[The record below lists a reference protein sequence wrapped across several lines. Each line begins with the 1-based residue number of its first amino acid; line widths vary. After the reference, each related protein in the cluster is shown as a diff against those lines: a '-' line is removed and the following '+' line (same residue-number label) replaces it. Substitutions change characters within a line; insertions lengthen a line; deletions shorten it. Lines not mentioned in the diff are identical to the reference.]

1 MLGAQVKITGMPFAV
16 SNAQQLN
23 QIVWTMLGTTTKET
37 IYCVSEAPVSQLR
50 FVCIDCLEKNITDM
64 ANVLNSAQ
72 DHTRSAGFPNK
83 LFDRDRSVGICLT
96 ESGNHSTAAVQVAC
110 EWRRSSV
117 VLSNPTSQNKYP
129 TWKDDDRAYSASSY
143 YCFPLQTVALSN
155 VAVNTNWTGATIMCQ
170 AALNGGTVDSQPA
183 TVDVRYLRQPHVV
196 DASGQG
202 PVLIA
207 SQGYRFYVECA
218 RGADG
223 LCQQSGRRK
232 TLRCAVQSHPPA
244 TVFRWL
250 KNGVVTSGNGAE
262 ITIGTEMIGQSIQ
275 CQANNGL
282 YSDTEMA
289 TSQAVQIDP
298 YSSARL
304 IQDNFATLQSAA
316 PFQAGNRLEMNQQ
329 INLGCQVEGNPR
341 PVVFWKLR
349 KSNGQVVDAPCAQGF
364 DGQYQEVTEPPRERP
379 IPPNVVRLNAI
390 CSFRVSNYSLS
401 GQYWCSACSYVSQ
414 GAPECSPAL
423 ETPGTNTLNIQV
435 TGPPMQSDAP
445 PTIEQAPG
453 SNNAIVTVHYCAEPM
468 PRPPREVI
476 FSIDKNDLQIGQS
489 WENFRFESTTQNNT
503 VPNCYLARLNV
514 APVREEDQYRV
525 IELRLQNQ
533 YGSKQIPVS
542 LEALLGGG
550 ATSGAR
556 ISGWWIA
563 FFVLIALCLALICC
577 IAFCVRRGVLC
588 FNKVKE
594 QSDYNEPKAKAKW
607 VLFKL
612 LVLNVRENFYDA
624 DAPRLYTPQS
634 VEVCEPAMG
643 VYLSREAVV

>member
-1 MLGAQVKITGMPFAV
+1 MKTLILLLLFMVGRSLAQMQQMLGAQVKITGMPFAV

-72 DHTRSAGFPNK
+72 DHTRSAGFP
-83 LFDRDRSVGICLT
+83 
-96 ESGNHSTAAVQVAC
+96 
-110 EWRRSSV
+110 
-117 VLSNPTSQNKYP
+117 
-129 TWKDDDRAYSASSY
+129 
-143 YCFPLQTVALSN
+143 TVALSN

-232 TLRCAVQSHPPA
+232 TLRCAVQAHPPA

-435 TGPPMQSDAP
+435 TGPPMQSDSH

-453 SNNAIVTVHYCAEPM
+453 SNNAVVTVHYCAEPM

-563 FFVLIALCLALICC
+563 FFVLIAICLALVCC
-577 IAFCVRRGVLC
+577 VAFCVRRGVLC

-594 QSDYNEPKAKAKW
+594 QSDYNEPKAKAN
-607 VLFKL
+607 
-612 LVLNVRENFYDA
+612 LNVRENFYDA

-634 VEVCEPAMG
+634 VENTPYDLAVQAAYCD
-643 VYLSREAVV
+643 SRMSSV

>member
-1 MLGAQVKITGMPFAV
+1 MDMLILLLLFMVGRSSAQMQQMLGAQVKITGMPFAV

-72 DHTRSAGFPNK
+72 DHTRSAGFP
-83 LFDRDRSVGICLT
+83 
-96 ESGNHSTAAVQVAC
+96 
-110 EWRRSSV
+110 
-117 VLSNPTSQNKYP
+117 
-129 TWKDDDRAYSASSY
+129 
-143 YCFPLQTVALSN
+143 TVALSN

-232 TLRCAVQSHPPA
+232 TLRCAVQAHPPA

-364 DGQYQEVTEPPRERP
+364 DGQYQEVTEPPRDRP

-435 TGPPMQSDAP
+435 TGPPMQSDTQ

-453 SNNAIVTVHYCAEPM
+453 SNNAVVTVHYCAEPM

-556 ISGWWIA
+556 LSGWWIA
-563 FFVLIALCLALICC
+563 FFVLIAICLALVCC
-577 IAFCVRRGVLC
+577 VAFCVRRGVLC

-594 QSDYNEPKAKAKW
+594 QSDYNEPKAKAN
-607 VLFKL
+607 
-612 LVLNVRENFYDA
+612 LNVRENFYDA

-634 VEVCEPAMG
+634 VENTPYDLAVQAAYCD
-643 VYLSREAVV
+643 SRMSSV

>member
-1 MLGAQVKITGMPFAV
+1 
-16 SNAQQLN
+16 
-23 QIVWTMLGTTTKET
+23 
-37 IYCVSEAPVSQLR
+37 
-50 FVCIDCLEKNITDM
+50 
-64 ANVLNSAQ
+64 
-72 DHTRSAGFPNK
+72 
-83 LFDRDRSVGICLT
+83 
-96 ESGNHSTAAVQVAC
+96 
-110 EWRRSSV
+110 
-117 VLSNPTSQNKYP
+117 
-129 TWKDDDRAYSASSY
+129 
-143 YCFPLQTVALSN
+143 
-155 VAVNTNWTGATIMCQ
+155 
-170 AALNGGTVDSQPA
+170 TVDSQPA

-232 TLRCAVQSHPPA
+232 TLRHEDFKIVAKSM
-244 TVFRWL
+244 F
-250 KNGVVTSGNGAE
+250 SGNGAE

-282 YSDTEMA
+282 FSDTEMA

-304 IQDNFATLQSAA
+304 VQDNFATLQSAA

-364 DGQYQEVTEPPRERP
+364 DGQYQEVNESPRDRP

-423 ETPGTNTLNIQV
+423 ETPGTSTLSIQV
-435 TGPPMQSDAP
+435 TGPPMQSDAA
-445 PTIEQAPG
+445 PTIE
-453 SNNAIVTVHYCAEPM
+453 
-468 PRPPREVI
+468 
-476 FSIDKNDLQIGQS
+476 QIGQS

-503 VPNCYLARLNV
+503 VPNCYLARLNI
-514 APVREEDQYRV
+514 APVREEDQYRPYV
-525 IELRLQNQ
+525 WHLSAVLPSVYEEV
-533 YGSKQIPVS
+533 Y
-542 LEALLGGG
+542 
-550 ATSGAR
+550 
-556 ISGWWIA
+556 
-563 FFVLIALCLALICC
+563 FVLA
-577 IAFCVRRGVLC
+577 VR
-588 FNKVKE
+588 VKE
-594 QSDYNEPKAKAKW
+594 QSDYNEPKAKAN
-607 VLFKL
+607 
-612 LVLNVRENFYDA
+612 LNVRENFYDA

>member
-1 MLGAQVKITGMPFAV
+1 MESLILFLLFMVQFSAAQIQQMLGAQVKITGMPFAV

-23 QIVWTMLGTTTKET
+23 TIVWTMLGTTTKET

-72 DHTRSAGFPNK
+72 DHTRSAGFP
-83 LFDRDRSVGICLT
+83 
-96 ESGNHSTAAVQVAC
+96 
-110 EWRRSSV
+110 
-117 VLSNPTSQNKYP
+117 
-129 TWKDDDRAYSASSY
+129 
-143 YCFPLQTVALSN
+143 TVALSN

-183 TVDVRYLRQPHVV
+183 TIDVRYLRQPHVV

-207 SQGYRFYVECA
+207 NQGYR
-218 RGADG
+218 
-223 LCQQSGRRK
+223 
-232 TLRCAVQSHPPA
+232 
-244 TVFRWL
+244 
-250 KNGVVTSGNGAE
+250 GNGAE
-262 ITIGTEMIGQSIQ
+262 ITIGTEMIGQSVQ

-282 YSDTEMA
+282 YSDSEMA

-329 INLGCQVEGNPR
+329 INLGCQVEGSPR

-364 DGQYQEVTEPPRERP
+364 DGQYQEVTESPRDRP
-379 IPPNVVRLNAI
+379 IPPNVV
-390 CSFRVSNYSLS
+390 
-401 GQYWCSACSYVSQ
+401 YWCSACSYVSQ
-414 GAPECSPAL
+414 GAPECLPAL
-423 ETPGTNTLNIQV
+423 ETPGTNTLSIQV
-435 TGPPMQSDAP
+435 TGPPMQSDTQ
-445 PTIEQAPG
+445 PTIEQTHG
-453 SNNAIVTVHYCAEPM
+453 NNNAVVTVHYCAEPM

-489 WENFRFESTTQNNT
+489 WENFRFESTTQNNS

-514 APVREEDQYRV
+514 APVREEDQYRL

-533 YGSKQIPVS
+533 YGSKLIPVS

-550 ATSGAR
+550 VASGAR

-563 FFVLIALCLALICC
+563 FFILIAICLTLICC

-588 FNKVKE
+588 FNRVKE
-594 QSDYNEPKAKAKW
+594 QSDYNEPKAKAN
-607 VLFKL
+607 
-612 LVLNVRENFYDA
+612 LNVRENFYDTE
-624 DAPRLYTPQS
+624 APRLYTPQS
-634 VEVCEPAMG
+634 IEVCEPAMG
-643 VYLSREAVV
+643 VYLSREAVNAGSYHEGINFAELSLTGEPLATSSQLTLPPPRPLPQTFASSSL

>member
-72 DHTRSAGFPNK
+72 DHTRSAGFP
-83 LFDRDRSVGICLT
+83 
-96 ESGNHSTAAVQVAC
+96 
-110 EWRRSSV
+110 
-117 VLSNPTSQNKYP
+117 
-129 TWKDDDRAYSASSY
+129 
-143 YCFPLQTVALSN
+143 TVALSN

-563 FFVLIALCLALICC
+563 FFILIALCLALICC

-594 QSDYNEPKAKAKW
+594 QSDYNEPKAKAN
-607 VLFKL
+607 
-612 LVLNVRENFYDA
+612 LNVRENFYDA

-634 VEVCEPAMG
+634 VENSPYDLAVQAAYCD
-643 VYLSREAVV
+643 SRMSSKAGSYHEGINYAELRLTDQHRQPQSLLPPPSSLAKSKPQPPPRPLPPQSYASSVQSEV

>member
-1 MLGAQVKITGMPFAV
+1 MLILLLLFMVGRSSAQMQQMLGAQVKITGMPFAV

-72 DHTRSAGFPNK
+72 DHTRSAGFP
-83 LFDRDRSVGICLT
+83 
-96 ESGNHSTAAVQVAC
+96 
-110 EWRRSSV
+110 
-117 VLSNPTSQNKYP
+117 
-129 TWKDDDRAYSASSY
+129 
-143 YCFPLQTVALSN
+143 TVALSN

-232 TLRCAVQSHPPA
+232 TLRCAVQAHPPA

-364 DGQYQEVTEPPRERP
+364 DGQYQEVTEPPRDRP
-379 IPPNVVRLNAI
+379 IPPNVV
-390 CSFRVSNYSLS
+390 
-401 GQYWCSACSYVSQ
+401 
-414 GAPECSPAL
+414 
-423 ETPGTNTLNIQV
+423 
-435 TGPPMQSDAP
+435 
-445 PTIEQAPG
+445 
-453 SNNAIVTVHYCAEPM
+453 
-468 PRPPREVI
+468 
-476 FSIDKNDLQIGQS
+476 
-489 WENFRFESTTQNNT
+489 
-503 VPNCYLARLNV
+503 
-514 APVREEDQYRV
+514 
-525 IELRLQNQ
+525 
-533 YGSKQIPVS
+533 
-542 LEALLGGG
+542 
-550 ATSGAR
+550 
-556 ISGWWIA
+556 
-563 FFVLIALCLALICC
+563 
-577 IAFCVRRGVLC
+577 
-588 FNKVKE
+588 
-594 QSDYNEPKAKAKW
+594 
-607 VLFKL
+607 
-612 LVLNVRENFYDA
+612 
-624 DAPRLYTPQS
+624 
-634 VEVCEPAMG
+634 VC
-643 VYLSREAVV
+643 

>member
-1 MLGAQVKITGMPFAV
+1 MVGSGSAQMMQQMLGAQVKITGMPFAV

-72 DHTRSAGFPNK
+72 DHTRSAGFP
-83 LFDRDRSVGICLT
+83 
-96 ESGNHSTAAVQVAC
+96 
-110 EWRRSSV
+110 
-117 VLSNPTSQNKYP
+117 
-129 TWKDDDRAYSASSY
+129 
-143 YCFPLQTVALSN
+143 TVALSN

-232 TLRCAVQSHPPA
+232 TLRCAVQAHPPA

-298 YSSARL
+298 YCNPKPRYSVAPNLSEIPSARL
-304 IQDNFATLQSAA
+304 VQDNFATLQSAA

-364 DGQYQEVTEPPRERP
+364 DGQYQEVNESPRDRP

-423 ETPGTNTLNIQV
+423 ETPGTSTLSIQV
-435 TGPPMQSDAP
+435 TGPPMQSDSA
-445 PTIEQAPG
+445 PTIEQSPTS
-453 SNNAIVTVHYCAEPM
+453 SNAVVTVHYCAEPM

-503 VPNCYLARLNV
+503 VPNCYLARLNIS
-514 APVREEDQYRV
+514 PVREEDQYRV

-550 ATSGAR
+550 AASGAR

-577 IAFCVRRGVLC
+577 VAFCVRRGVLC
-588 FNKVKE
+588 FNRVKE
-594 QSDYNEPKAKAKW
+594 QSDYNEPKAKAN
-607 VLFKL
+607 
-612 LVLNVRENFYDA
+612 LNVRENFYDA

>member
-1 MLGAQVKITGMPFAV
+1 METLILLLLFMAGPCSAQQIQQMLGAQVKITGMPFAV

-72 DHTRSAGFPNK
+72 DHTRSAGFP
-83 LFDRDRSVGICLT
+83 
-96 ESGNHSTAAVQVAC
+96 
-110 EWRRSSV
+110 
-117 VLSNPTSQNKYP
+117 
-129 TWKDDDRAYSASSY
+129 
-143 YCFPLQTVALSN
+143 TVALSN

-563 FFVLIALCLALICC
+563 FFILIALCLALICC

-594 QSDYNEPKAKAKW
+594 QSDYNEPKAKAN
-607 VLFKL
+607 
-612 LVLNVRENFYDA
+612 LNVRENFYDA

-634 VEVCEPAMG
+634 VENSPYDLAVQAAYCD
-643 VYLSREAVV
+643 SRMSSV